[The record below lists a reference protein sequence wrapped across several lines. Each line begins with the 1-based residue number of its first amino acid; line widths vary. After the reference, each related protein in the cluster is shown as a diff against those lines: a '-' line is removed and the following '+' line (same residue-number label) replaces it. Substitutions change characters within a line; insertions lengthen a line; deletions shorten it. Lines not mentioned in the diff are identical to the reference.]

1 MKEPDCSAPL
11 RLRCCLQMLL
21 LLLLLLLM
29 KLDKGAA
36 SILAALLPSQP
47 GNGDA
52 PPQAV
57 LCVR

>member
-1 MKEPDCSAPL
+1 MSSSRLPCSAPL
-11 RLRCCLQMLL
+11 RLRCRLQMLL
-21 LLLLLLLM
+21 LLLLM
-29 KLDKGAA
+29 RLDEGAA
-36 SILAALLPSQP
+36 SNPAALLPSQP

>member
-1 MKEPDCSAPL
+1 
-11 RLRCCLQMLL
+11 MLL